1 MPFQLAKAH
10 DVEVAIGFMSFEE
23 VCEFSPF
30 PSNKQK
36 QFGVILFERY
46 NPLLPQRLPGAPNS
60 GTWDGSLKTKDHW
73 AWSWTFCCHC
83 SILKDMNSHSLQLLY
98 TQDCKIFQFFF
109 LARLSQILAFWKMF
123 SFQHKGLRT
132 PPQVV
137 ILRGL
142 GTIDLDPYEGQELTW
157 PLHTRLADWPIGIP
171 RISFDNNTLPVIPS
185 AEAPLEKSSRHWNS

>member
-1 MPFQLAKAH
+1 
-10 DVEVAIGFMSFEE
+10 MSFEE
-23 VCEFSPF
+23 VCEFCPF

-83 SILKDMNSHSLQLLY
+83 SILKDMNSHSLQLH
-98 TQDCKIFQFFF
+98 KIERHSSFFF
-109 LARLSQILAFWKMF
+109 GTFKSDPSILEDVLVSAFVWPL
-123 SFQHKGLRT
+123 HKGLRT

-142 GTIDLDPYEGQELTW
+142 GTIDLDPYEGQVTCDSNGMSRVDLATSQQIG
-157 PLHTRLADWPIGIP
+157 RLANWHSKDLLRQQYFAGHSFCRGAIGKI
-171 RISFDNNTLPVIPS
+171 
-185 AEAPLEKSSRHWNS
+185 

>member
-23 VCEFSPF
+23 VCEFCPF

-36 QFGVILFERY
+36 QFGVIPLERY

-83 SILKDMNSHSLQLLY
+83 SILKDMNSHSLLH
-98 TQDCKIFQFFF
+98 KIARYSRFF
-109 LARLSQILAFWKMF
+109 LCQIPASL
-123 SFQHKGLRT
+123 HKGLRT

-185 AEAPLEKSSRHWNS
+185 AEARLEESNRHCNS

>member
-23 VCEFSPF
+23 VCEFCPF

-36 QFGVILFERY
+36 QFGVIPLERY

-83 SILKDMNSHSLQLLY
+83 SILKDMNSHSLLHKIARY
-98 TQDCKIFQFFF
+98 SRFFCGTFKSDPSISTQRPQNPSAGGDSSWPWHHWPRSVWGPSHLRFTADFQIG
-109 LARLSQILAFWKMF
+109 QLAFQGSPSTTILCRSFLLQRRDWK
-123 SFQHKGLRT
+123 
-132 PPQVV
+132 
-137 ILRGL
+137 I
-142 GTIDLDPYEGQELTW
+142 
-157 PLHTRLADWPIGIP
+157 
-171 RISFDNNTLPVIPS
+171 
-185 AEAPLEKSSRHWNS
+185 